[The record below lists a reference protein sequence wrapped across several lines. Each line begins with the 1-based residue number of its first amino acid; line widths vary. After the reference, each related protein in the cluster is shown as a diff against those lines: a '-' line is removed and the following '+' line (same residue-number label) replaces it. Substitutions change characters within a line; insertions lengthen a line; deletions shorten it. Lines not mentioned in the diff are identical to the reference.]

1 MCMYTKL
8 LVLVFTFTSLIASCK
23 PDDQSSDKIAE
34 SVGSVFP
41 PIDHHE
47 VLDSNGELTDLT
59 DFKDKIV
66 LLNFWATWCG
76 PCRYEIP
83 DLVKLRSEYD
93 LDKLAIIGVSLDQGS
108 NEKVLKL
115 LEKFIRRYEINYP
128 VLLDGNGEMVR
139 KIVGDQMQSLAVPMT
154 FIFDRQGNMRAKHV
168 GVPRGK
174 NGLDPYGI
182 LKEEIESLL

>member
-1 MCMYTKL
+1 MFIYTKL
-8 LVLVFTFTSLIASCK
+8 LVSVFIFSSLVTSCN
-23 PDDQSSDKIAE
+23 PDGHSSDKVSQ

-41 PIDHHE
+41 PIDYHE
-47 VLDSNGELTDLT
+47 VIDSNGELTDLT

-93 LDKLAIIGVSLDQGS
+93 RDKLAIIGVSLDQGS
-108 NEKVLKL
+108 NEKVLNL

-128 VLLDGNGEMVR
+128 VLLDVNGEMVR
-139 KIVGDQMQSLAVPMT
+139 KIVGGQMQSLAVPMT
-154 FIFDRQGNMRAKHV
+154 FIFDRQGKMRAKHV

>member
-1 MCMYTKL
+1 MCIYTKL
-8 LVLVFTFTSLIASCK
+8 LVSLLTFCSLVASCK
-23 PDDQSSDKIAE
+23 PDGQSSDKVAE
-34 SVGSVFP
+34 SGGSVFP
-41 PIDHHE
+41 PIDYQE
-47 VLDSNGELTDLT
+47 VIDSDGKLIDLT

-93 LDKLAIIGVSLDQGS
+93 LEKLAIIGVSLDQGS
-108 NEKVLKL
+108 NEKVKKM
-115 LEKFIRRYEINYP
+115 LEKFIKRYEINYP

-154 FIFDRQGNMRAKHV
+154 FIFDRHGKMRSKHV